1 MNQYPPPNM
10 PYAQPPPQ
18 GYPQH
23 PPVPTAEDEAHLNTL
38 AICHYIYAGMLGLFG
53 IFGLIYVVFGVILA
67 TASLGASGGPGG
79 PPPAAIGGVVAAI
92 GGFITLFLWAKA
104 GCVAYSGMSIKKRQ
118 RRTFSFVIACI
129 CCMNIPLGTALGVF
143 TLVVLSRQ
151 SVKAI
156 YDRVAYYGA

>member
-1 MNQYPPPNM
+1 MNPYPPPNAQ
-10 PYAQPPPQ
+10 YAQPPPQ
-18 GYPQH
+18 GYPQ
-23 PPVPTAEDEAHLNTL
+23 PPAPTAEDESHLNTL
-38 AICHYIYAGMLGLFG
+38 AICHFIYSGMLALFG
-53 IFGLIYVVFGVILA
+53 LFGLIYVVFGVILA
-67 TASLGASGGPGG
+67 TASLSGGGGGPGG

-104 GCVAYSGMSIKKRQ
+104 GCVLYSGMSIKKRQ